1 MLPLPFTWPAA
12 IPFWVACL
20 WAFAT
25 EARFLHQS
33 RRDGVRQTPQDAGS
47 RRVIGLAGAAGLCG
61 ALVAA
66 ALLGSASIGT
76 MPVAV
81 YAAGIAAI
89 VAGGLLRRHCFAML
103 GPRFT
108 PVVTATPDQAVVQ
121 RGAYKYVRH
130 PSYAAGLL
138 LYGGIGLALGNWVSI
153 VSAVTPLALAYCYRI
168 AVEERALLQTIGV
181 PYADYMKRTRR
192 LIPFVL

>member
-1 MLPLPFTWPAA
+1 VLPLPFTWPVA
-12 IPFWVACL
+12 IPFWVAGF
-20 WAFAT
+20 WAFAA
-25 EARFLHQS
+25 ELHLLRRS
-33 RRDGVRQTPQDAGS
+33 RRDGIRPTPLDAGS

-61 ALVAA
+61 AFFAGG
-66 ALLGSASIGT
+66 LLPSSA
-76 MPVAV
+76 
-81 YAAGIAAI
+81 IAAMRLPVYI
-89 VAGGLLRRHCFAML
+89 TGVMAILAGGLLRRHCFAML
-103 GPRFT
+103 GSRFT
-108 PVVTATPDQAVVQ
+108 PVVKATRDQTVVE

-138 LYGGIGLALGNWVSI
+138 LYGGIGLSLGNWVSL

-168 AVEERALLQTIGV
+168 AVEERALLQAIGV